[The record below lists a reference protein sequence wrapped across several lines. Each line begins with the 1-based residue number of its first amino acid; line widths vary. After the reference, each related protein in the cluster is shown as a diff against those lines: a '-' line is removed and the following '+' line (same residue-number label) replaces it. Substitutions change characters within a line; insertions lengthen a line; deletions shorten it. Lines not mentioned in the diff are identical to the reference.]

1 MIVTS
6 QEYWEDK
13 KNFFKKHEDTD
24 CRQVET
30 SPMEENG
37 LYFKIYSFS
46 DGAMWCERMEL
57 KKYHKCVEINKT
69 TVTVAID
76 LQEVKYWSTEAPSK
90 YYYEQ
95 LRNCKS

>member
-13 KNFFKKHEDTD
+13 KNFFKKHEDAD
-24 CRQVET
+24 WQVET

-37 LYFKIYSFS
+37 LYFKNYSFS

-76 LQEVKYWSTEAPSK
+76 LQEIKYWSTEAPSK

-95 LRNCKS
+95 YKALRG